1 MNILIIGG
9 GNMGLTYAKAFINSH
24 VVTAEH
30 LMILEQPNSEKINE
44 LKSLNLA
51 TIITDYKLIAKAEL
65 IILAV
70 KPQDAP
76 GLFKQI
82 EGFIEADQVVLSI
95 MAGITINTI
104 QKALKI
110 EKIIRAM
117 PNLPAQIGHG
127 MTAFTCT
134 DAISRLEEQWVQNL
148 LQTTGKTLNVPN
160 EILID
165 AVTAISGSGPA
176 YIYYFMDAMIQS
188 AIKMG
193 IKSVEAEMLVKQTFS
208 GALHLYRQSSY
219 NCEEWIQKVA
229 SKGGTTEAAVKH
241 FNENDL
247 NNIIIGGANAAFK
260 RAQELGK

>member
-24 VVTAEH
+24 VVTPEH
-30 LMILEQPNSEKINE
+30 LIILEKNNPDKIEE
-44 LKSLNLA
+44 LKLLKIA
-51 TIITDYKLIAKAEL
+51 QVTTDFTVINKAEL
-65 IILAV
+65 VILAV
-70 KPQDAP
+70 KPQDVQE
-76 GLFKQI
+76 LFADIAGYI
-82 EGFIEADQVVLSI
+82 ERDQVVLSI
-95 MAGITINTI
+95 MAGITIKTI
-104 QKALKI
+104 KEHLKV

-134 DAISRLEEQWVQNL
+134 EAISRLEEQWVQNL

-160 EILID
+160 ETLID

-176 YIYYFMDAMIQS
+176 YIYYVMDAMIN
-188 AIKMG
+188 AAVDMG
-193 IKSVEAEMLVKQTFS
+193 IKPVEAEMLVKQTFS

-229 SKGGTTEAAVKH
+229 SKGGTTEAAVNH
-241 FNENDL
+241 FNQ
-247 NNIIIGGANAAFK
+247 NNLKSIIVGGANAAFK

>member
-24 VVTAEH
+24 VVTPEH
-30 LMILEQPNSEKINE
+30 LIILEKNNLDKINE
-44 LKSLNLA
+44 LKQLKIA
-51 TIITDYKLIAKAEL
+51 HITTDYTLVNKAEL
-65 IILAV
+65 VILAV
-70 KPQDAP
+70 KPQDALE
-76 GLFKQI
+76 LFNEI
-82 EGFIEADQVVLSI
+82 AGYIDSDQVILSI
-95 MAGITINTI
+95 MAGITINT
-104 QKALKI
+104 LKNHLKVD
-110 EKIIRAM
+110 KIIRAM

-148 LQTTGKTLNVPN
+148 LQTTGKTLNVAN
-160 EILID
+160 ETLID

-176 YIYYFMDAMIQS
+176 YIYYFMDAMIES
-188 AIKMG
+188 AKNMG
-193 IKSVEAEMLVKQTFS
+193 IKHVEAEMLVKQTFS

-219 NCEEWIQKVA
+219 NCQEWIQKVA

-241 FNENDL
+241 FDENNL
-247 NNIIIGGANAAFK
+247 NNIIVGGANAAFK

>member
-9 GNMGLTYAKAFINSH
+9 GNMGITYAKAFINSH
-24 VVTAEH
+24 VVTPEH
-30 LMILEQPNSEKINE
+30 LMILEQPNPDKINE
-44 LKSLNLA
+44 LKSLKIA
-51 TIITDYKLIAKAEL
+51 SVITDYKLITKAEL

-76 GLFKQI
+76 SLFKQI
-82 EGFIEADQVVLSI
+82 AGFIEADQVVLSI
-95 MAGITINTI
+95 MAGITIKTI
-104 QKALKI
+104 KEQLKV

-134 DAISRLEEQWVQNL
+134 AAISRLEEQWVQNL
-148 LQTTGKTLNVPN
+148 LQTTGKTLNVAN
-160 EILID
+160 ETLID

-176 YIYYFMDAMIQS
+176 YIYYFMDAMINA
-188 AIKMG
+188 AIEMG
-193 IKSVEAEMLVKQTFS
+193 FKNVEAEMLVKQTFS

-219 NCEEWIQKVA
+219 NCEEWIQRVA

-241 FNENDL
+241 FNENNL
-247 NNIIIGGANAAFK
+247 NNIIINGANAAFK

>member
-24 VVTAEH
+24 VVTPEH
-30 LMILEQPNSEKINE
+30 LMILEKDDPDKINE
-44 LKSLNLA
+44 LKQLKLA
-51 TIITDYKLIAKAEL
+51 NIITNYEQVKEAEL

-70 KPQDAP
+70 KPQDVP
-76 GLFKQI
+76 ELFAEI
-82 EGFIEADQVVLSI
+82 EGHIEADQVVLSI
-95 MAGITINTI
+95 MAGITIKTI
-104 QKALKI
+104 KDHLKVD
-110 EKIIRAM
+110 KIIRAM

-148 LQTTGKTLNVPN
+148 LQTTGKTLNVAN
-160 EILID
+160 ETLID

-188 AIKMG
+188 AIDMG
-193 IKSVEAEMLVKQTFS
+193 IKPAEAEMLVKQTFS

-219 NCEEWIQKVA
+219 NCDEWIQKVA
-229 SKGGTTEAAVKH
+229 SKGGTTEAAVNH
-241 FNENDL
+241 FNQ
-247 NNIIIGGANAAFK
+247 NNLKSIIVGGANAAFK